1 MVGVAQLVEL
11 SVVVRAV
18 AGSNPVA
25 HPIFSTRRRANVV
38 MLSPFVMLRPFVT
51 LPLLSY

>member
-25 HPIFSTRRRANVV
+25 HPIFSTRRRANAAHPE
-38 MLSPFVMLRPFVT
+38 LFVILN
-51 LPLLSY
+51 

>member
-11 SVVVRAV
+11 WIVAPAV

-25 HPIFSTRRRANVV
+25 HPIFLLGVD
-38 MLSPFVMLRPFVT
+38 L
-51 LPLLSY
+51 LPT

>member
-1 MVGVAQLVEL
+1 MAEL

-25 HPIFSTRRRANVV
+25 HPKKNKKAAFWQPIFYLIDN
-38 MLSPFVMLRPFVT
+38 PFLNKIIAVIQ
-51 LPLLSY
+51 